1 MVLSDRINL
10 PDRLHDVIRPLN
22 TAADAIDPI
31 LDMIGDELLFLRA
44 ECGCDGLERLG
55 RVASQDKLL
64 FQYRPLAGIFLV
76 ASH

>member
-1 MVLSDRINL
+1 MWTLKPLEFELDAELSHRGVF
-10 PDRLHDVIRPLN
+10 DV
-22 TAADAIDPI
+22 
-31 LDMIGDELLFLRA
+31 IGDELLFLRA

-55 RVASQDKLL
+55 RVASQDKLS